1 MLRFPRPRAA
11 RGGAG
16 WEVPPQQRIAL
27 ENGGAPT
34 PCISC
39 AAAWGVPMLGWGGG
53 HTPRG
58 GQLHQIGCGG
68 VTALQPG
75 GTKGKEQK
83 KRQKP
88 IKIPN
93 TPPKK
98 GNNPPSSPPPQKK
111 EQNQGENKRNKSKLT
126 PPGCKEPF
134 GWTPTVLLCAPP
146 AAQPP
151 QPCLPPSAA
160 LCRPSAAATPTGPHP
175 SRRGTPPC
183 RVVRGGLL
191 SPAPQ
196 RRWPQ
201 RAAAA
206 RSNDG
211 PGTSHRRRIS

>member
-1 MLRFPRPRAA
+1 MCCCMGGPHAGLGGRAHPK
-11 RGGAG
+11 GGAAPSNRV
-16 WEVPPQQRIAL
+16 W
-27 ENGGAPT
+27 GGHSP
-34 PCISC
+34 
-39 AAAWGVPMLGWGGG
+39 AAWGNQGE
-53 HTPRG
+53 R
-58 GQLHQIGCGG
+58 
-68 VTALQPG
+68 AKKK
-75 GTKGKEQK
+75 TKTHKNTK
-83 KRQKP
+83 YPPLKRE
-88 IKIPN
+88 I
-93 TPPKK
+93 TPP
-98 GNNPPSSPPPQKK
+98 PPPPQKK